1 MNEAFEK
8 IAEHIQRIAS
18 EVPHSVLLSLAD
30 GVQRVPSKVS
40 AASIGGVLSAVAQP
54 DYRSMVRDMLET
66 WQQEAPEVTAQSI
79 ALALYSAS
87 RCEEHHRTGQ
97 SVELVWT
104 GPDSEAVPL
113 RRTDQVL
120 LELINSAS
128 KRIVVVCFAI
138 YKVDHICRALV
149 EAGERGVQIDVVLES
164 TEESEGKVTFNM
176 MRALGPGI
184 KSCARFYI
192 WPLEKRPTDSS
203 GKHGSLH
210 VKCATAD
217 GCMLLVSS
225 ANLTEYAMTLNME
238 LGVLVKGGSLPRDVE
253 SHFGLLIQ
261 QGVLESCRPGD
272 PLDK

>member
-1 MNEAFEK
+1 M
-8 IAEHIQRIAS
+8 
-18 EVPHSVLLSLAD
+18 
-30 GVQRVPSKVS
+30 
-40 AASIGGVLSAVAQP
+40 
-54 DYRSMVRDMLET
+54 
-66 WQQEAPEVTAQSI
+66 
-79 ALALYSAS
+79 
-87 RCEEHHRTGQ
+87 
-97 SVELVWT
+97 WT

-113 RRTDQVL
+113 RRTDQAL

-128 KRIVVVCFAI
+128 KRVVVVCFAI
-138 YKVDHICRALV
+138 YKVDQICRALV

-192 WPLEKRPTDSS
+192 WPLGKRPTDAS

-238 LGVLVKGGSLPRDVE
+238 LGVLVKDGPLPRDVE
-253 SHFGLLIQ
+253 SHFERLIQ
-261 QGVLESCRPGD
+261 QGILESCRPGD
-272 PLDK
+272 RTNK

>member
-1 MNEAFEK
+1 MNESFGK

-18 EVPHSVLLSLAD
+18 EVPQSVLLSLAD
-30 GVQRVPSKVS
+30 GIHRLPSAVS
-40 AASIGGVLSAVAQP
+40 AATIGRVLSTVAQP
-54 DYRSMVRDMLET
+54 DYRSMVRAMLET
-66 WQQEAPEVTAQSI
+66 WQDDAPEIAAQSI
-79 ALALYSAS
+79 ALALHTAAL
-87 RCEEHHRTGQ
+87 CEGEHRSGV

-113 RRTDQVL
+113 RRTDQAL

-128 KRIVVVCFAI
+128 KRVVVVCFAI
-138 YKVDHICRALV
+138 YKADQICRALV
-149 EAGERGVQIDVVLES
+149 EAGERGVQIDVVLE
-164 TEESEGKVTFNM
+164 TAEESEGKVTFNM

-184 KSCARFYI
+184 KSCARFYF
-192 WPLEKRPTDSS
+192 WPLEKRPTDDS

-238 LGVLVKGGSLPRDVE
+238 LGVLVKGGPLPRDVE

-272 PLDK
+272 RVDE